1 MKKVFYN
8 HFPAR
13 GLLPT
18 QIPMPAI
25 LSYFK
30 ISCLLRNNLNTAI
43 SNRTGRL
50 KNDKRTSIIQGEE
63 LPSVMVSS
71 DPQLKRRYQSIGC
84 GLARFFVKTASQHG
98 PGTAQSSPAKLNI
111 KVESP
116 PLIFYGRPHSSTGA
130 ILSGQLELDVLA
142 AGATLQSLE
151 LVLQCMVTMKRPIV
165 KNCEACQTKTTE
177 IYKWTFLSEPFIY
190 RNGMYRFPF
199 THLLHGD
206 LPATTQGSLGTIKY
220 ELFACARSME
230 NDTIRSQQPLTI
242 QRAQEG
248 SALRNFLRT
257 FPPTNI
263 IVAISFPATIHANQD
278 FPMKIR
284 ISGVVS
290 QLAEHIQQRFCVQK
304 ISWRIEE
311 HTSAIAP
318 ACPKHAH
325 KLGPS
330 NEVSSAHGDN
340 SRGRLRR
347 ACPREIG
354 HGHLKRGWKT
364 NYALSEIEMKII
376 ICLNSSLNPV
386 CDIKSLSGLEVWH
399 RLALVI
405 LIAEEKV
412 VGRNPEL
419 VSPTGKVRVLCTS
432 FKVVLTE
439 RSGIGTS
446 WDNEQPPVY
455 ENIGGGPPG
464 YADRLMLVGPI
475 RA

>member
-1 MKKVFYN
+1 
-8 HFPAR
+8 
-13 GLLPT
+13 
-18 QIPMPAI
+18 MPSI
-25 LSYFK
+25 LSSFK
-30 ISCLLRNNLNTAI
+30 ISCLLRNDLNPAI

-50 KNDKRTSIIQGEE
+50 KNDRRTSIRQGEE
-63 LPSVMVSS
+63 LPSVMMPS
-71 DPQLKRRYQSIGC
+71 DPQLKRKQQGIIW
-84 GLARFFVKTASQHG
+84 GLASFFVKAASQHG

-142 AGATLQSLE
+142 ADATLQSVE
-151 LVLQCMVTMKRPIV
+151 LVLQCKVTMKRPIV
-165 KNCEACQTKTTE
+165 KKCEACQTRTTQ
-177 IYKWTFLSEPFIY
+177 IFKWTFLSEPSVY
-190 RNGMYRFPF
+190 RNGMYKFPF

-220 ELFACARSME
+220 ELFACARSIE
-230 NDTIRSQQPLTI
+230 NDTIRFQQPLTI

-248 SALRNFLRT
+248 SVLRNFLRT

-263 IVAISFPATIHANQD
+263 IVAIAFPTTIHANQD
-278 FPMKIR
+278 FPMKVR

-330 NEVSSAHGDN
+330 NEASSANGIND
-340 SRGRLRR
+340 RGKLRR

-364 NYALSEIEMKII
+364 NYASSEIEAKII

-386 CDIKSLSGLEVWH
+386 CDIKSHSGLEVWH

-405 LIAEEKV
+405 IIAEEKA

-439 RSGIGTS
+439 SSGIGTS

-455 ENIGGGPPG
+455 ENIGSGPPE
-464 YADRLMLVGPI
+464 YADRLMLVGPVPH
-475 RA
+475 